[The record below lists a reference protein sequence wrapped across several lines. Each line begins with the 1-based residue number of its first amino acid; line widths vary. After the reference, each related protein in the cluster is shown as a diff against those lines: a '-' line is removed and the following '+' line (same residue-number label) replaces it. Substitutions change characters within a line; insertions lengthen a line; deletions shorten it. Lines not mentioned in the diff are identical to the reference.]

1 MRQPARIVLADR
13 QTLFL
18 DVLTWVLTVEGHSV
32 LAAVTTR
39 QALVEAVRRIGPDTC
54 LIDSDFPDGDVT
66 ATVADVLDA
75 CPGGRVVVLTSD
87 GGPDTMRRAFSAGAS
102 GFVHKTRGLGAVL
115 SALDRVA
122 AGAHVAVD
130 GAPAL
135 VPRGASPERRHVWRL
150 AGFLTPR
157 ELECLRLLTSG
168 QDTAEMARTLG
179 VSTATVRSHVQSILS
194 KLGAHSRLEAAS
206 LALRHGLLAES
217 GVGPAG

>member
-1 MRQPARIVLADR
+1 MRRSARIVLADR

-32 LAAVTTR
+32 LAAVTNR
-39 QALVEAVRRIGPDTC
+39 HALVEAVRRTGPDTC
-54 LIDSDFPDGDVT
+54 LIDSAFPDGDVT

-75 CPGGRVVVLTSD
+75 CPDGRVVVLTSD
-87 GGPDTMRRAFSAGAS
+87 AAADTMSRALSAGAT

-122 AGAHVAVD
+122 AGARVAVD
-130 GAPAL
+130 GIPAPE
-135 VPRGASPERRHVWRL
+135 PRDPSPERRHMWRL

-157 ELECLRLLTSG
+157 ELECLRLLTTG

-179 VSTATVRSHVQSILS
+179 VSSATVRSHVQSILS

-206 LALRHGLLAES
+206 LALRHGLLAN
-217 GVGPAG
+217 A

>member
-1 MRQPARIVLADR
+1 MKRPARIVLADR

-18 DVLTWVLTVEGHSV
+18 DVLTWVLRVEGHNV
-32 LAAVTTR
+32 LATATTR
-39 QALVEAVRRIGPDTC
+39 QQLVAAVERTGPDTC
-54 LIDSDFPDGDVT
+54 LIDSEFPDGDVAT
-66 ATVADVLDA
+66 AVADVRAVRPDVH
-75 CPGGRVVVLTSD
+75 VVVLTAD
-87 GGPDTMRRAFSAGAS
+87 GAPDTMGRAFAAGAT

-115 SALDRVA
+115 TALDRIA
-122 AGAHVAVD
+122 AGGQVAVD
-130 GAPAL
+130 GAPVTAA
-135 VPRGASPERRHVWRL
+135 RDASPERQHMWRL

-206 LALRHGLLAES
+206 LALRHGLLTDSAS
-217 GVGPAG
+217 A